1 MSDAKGIPPAVV
13 VQDGKVPGDVPSKSG
28 PPGKR
33 PKYHRRLSNYLL
45 DKQMQL
51 RYVIVV
57 TLVSMTIAG
66 TLGWMIYNQEHRA
79 SEDLVAGLADLTGD
93 DASLAEYQ
101 RDTEK
106 DIAARDRRLVLEMV
120 GVGLGL
126 TLILSGYLIIMTHK
140 VAGPLFKIGIYME
153 QMAEGKVGNTTPLR
167 KGDML
172 VDFYDAFREAHG
184 AVRTRLKADTEAMGA
199 LVTAV
204 GAAPGEL
211 SAAATDELDELRKH
225 VEHREKSLS

>member
-1 MSDAKGIPPAVV
+1 LSDAKGIPPAVV

>member
-1 MSDAKGIPPAVV
+1 MSDEKEIPPAVV
-13 VQDGKVPGDVPSKSG
+13 VQDGKVPGDVPTKSG
-28 PPGKR
+28 PPGQR

-45 DKQMQL
+45 DKKMQL

-57 TLVSMTIAG
+57 TLVSMTISG

-101 RDTEK
+101 RDTER

-120 GVGLGL
+120 GVGVAL

-172 VDFYDAFREAHG
+172 LDFYDAFREAHG
-184 AVRTRLKADTEAMGA
+184 AVRTRLRSDTEAMGA
-199 LVTAV
+199 LVKAV

-211 SAAATDELDELRKH
+211 SATASDEVDELRRH